1 MNEVTM
7 NSANGDKPMNGPGET
22 LRATRVKLGLE
33 PDNVAQILHLSI
45 SQIEALENNDF
56 DRLPGAT
63 YVRGYLRSYCQLL
76 NIDAAPILKAF
87 ESATGAWKTTTYS
100 NLVTERQVTS
110 RDSIVRVATYAIAVL
125 IVGLAVVWWFGK
137 GSKPAPVEVSNDEA
151 TPALAPAVSLAP
163 KPAVTETAI
172 EPADATTPTEADS
185 APATTGQ
192 PATAA
197 TTTEAASP
205 QSAPSTPVETA
216 APPRTV
222 SPAPPPVTVER
233 PKPAPAAADGNH
245 SRLII
250 ETTAPSWL
258 DVRDGGNNRL
268 LYETV
273 AAGRTISL
281 EGDPPFQVF
290 VGNVDGVSLSFDG
303 KPVDLQSHRNGPT
316 ARFTLGSRSTG
327 ETTTN

>member
-1 MNEVTM
+1 M
-7 NSANGDKPMNGPGET
+7 NSENGDKAMNGPGQT

-33 PDNVAQILHLSI
+33 PNNVAQILHLSI

-87 ESATGAWKTTTYS
+87 EAATGEWKTTTYS

-110 RDSIVRVATYAIAVL
+110 RDSIVRIATYGIAVL

-137 GSKPAPVEVSNDEA
+137 GSRPAPVEVSSDEA

-163 KPAVTETAI
+163 KPAVTETAT
-172 EPADATTPTEADS
+172 EPAGVEAPTEAGS
-185 APATTGQ
+185 SPIATGQ
-192 PATAA
+192 PATSAA
-197 TTTEAASP
+197 TTEAASP
-205 QSAPSTPVETA
+205 QGAPSTPVAAT
-216 APPRTV
+216 APPEAARP
-222 SPAPPPVTVER
+222 SPPPVTVER
-233 PKPAPAAADGNH
+233 QKPAPAAANGDH
-245 SRLII
+245 SRLVI

-258 DVRDGGNNRL
+258 DIRDGGNNRL

-281 EGDPPFQVF
+281 EGDPPFRVF

-327 ETTTN
+327 DTATD

>member
-1 MNEVTM
+1 M
-7 NSANGDKPMNGPGET
+7 SGPGET

-87 ESATGAWKTTTYS
+87 ELATGDWKTTTYS

-110 RDSIVRVATYAIAVL
+110 RDSIVRVATYVIAVL

-137 GSKPAPVEVSNDEA
+137 GSKPASVEVSSDEA
-151 TPALAPAVSLAP
+151 MPALAPAASLAP
-163 KPAVTETAI
+163 EPAVTESAS
-172 EPADATTPTEADS
+172 EPADATTPTEADTGPT
-185 APATTGQ
+185 ATGQ
-192 PATAA
+192 PATSAA
-197 TTTEAASP
+197 TTEAATP
-205 QSAPSTPVETA
+205 QSAPSTPVETPV
-216 APPRTV
+216 PPQTV

-233 PKPAPAAADGNH
+233 PAPRPATGDGERA
-245 SRLII
+245 RLLI

-258 DVRDGGNNRL
+258 DIRDGGNNRL

-327 ETTTN
+327 DTATD

>member
-1 MNEVTM
+1 M
-7 NSANGDKPMNGPGET
+7 NSANGDKAMNGPGET

-45 SQIEALENNDF
+45 SQIEALENNEF

-110 RDSIVRVATYAIAVL
+110 RDSIVRVATYGIAVL

-137 GSKPAPVEVSNDEA
+137 GSRPAPVEMSSDEA

-163 KPAVTETAI
+163 EPAVTETAS
-172 EPADATTPTEADS
+172 EPAGATTPTDEDS
-185 APATTGQ
+185 GPTATEQ
-192 PATAA
+192 PA
-197 TTTEAASP
+197 TTEAASP
-205 QSAPSTPVETA
+205 QSAPSAPAETA
-216 APPRTV
+216 APPRAV
-222 SPAPPPVTVER
+222 APPPPPVTVER
-233 PKPAPAAADGNH
+233 HKPAPATADGNH

-258 DVRDGGNNRL
+258 DIRDGGNNRL

-303 KPVDLQSHRNGPT
+303 EPVDLQSHRNGPT

-327 ETTTN
+327 DTATD